1 MPMPP
6 YSIPCQTH
14 GCDQL
19 AQYKIA
25 ARWSDGITGEL
36 KTYALTCP
44 VCLPEAFRQS
54 VLKQASCRLAPNEI
68 LEPPG
73 IYALM
78 RGRRDAQIERLSA
91 LEEQLRGSGQELA
104 SGES

>member
-6 YSIPCQTH
+6 YSIPCQSH

-36 KTYALTCP
+36 KTYALTCSH
-44 VCLPEAFRQS
+44 CLSEAFRRS
-54 VLKQASCRLAPNEI
+54 ILKQAACRMAPNET
-68 LEPPG
+68 LESPG

-78 RGRRDAQIERLSA
+78 RGRRDAQIERLRD
-91 LEEQLRGSGQELA
+91 LEQQLLGMGPESDSGR
-104 SGES
+104 S